1 MAAALLV
8 CYSEVRSTVFLQVC
22 LDDLVFMSTSSVGGG
37 LGYDNHNLYFL

>member
-22 LDDLVFMSTSSVGGG
+22 LDLVFMSTSSVGGG